1 MSSASAFFSSS
12 SRSTRSTKALSWSLA
27 KRWAVCSSLA
37 AAAAVAIG
45 YSSHCRLREVSKA
58 QTLRSSRDA
67 ARPQHYTENRARR
80 AASVLWACFFECRLL
95 IGGRFLLMLGAPFV
109 VGHAVD
115 DLAALVLGHRQAL
128 GVGRVLHPVGQA
140 VAAEAGQIHQVD
152 VLHVGAA
159 AKMLDQ
165 AAIHRGFEFRAG
177 FFIGSRLGS
186 HGRLRVLVKAK
197 IEAARPTC
205 HSCKTHGRRTTAL
218 T

>member
-1 MSSASAFFSSS
+1 MSSAIAFFSSS

-67 ARPQHYTENRARR
+67 ARPQHYTENRARC
-80 AASVLWACFFECRLL
+80 AASVLLACFFECRLL
-95 IGGRFLLMLGAPFV
+95 IGGRFVLMLGAPFV

-115 DLAALVLGHRQAL
+115 DLAAFVLGHRQAF

-152 VLHVGAA
+152 VLHVGAGA
-159 AKMLDQ
+159 QVLDQ
-165 AAIHRGFEFRAG
+165 PAVDGGFKLG
-177 FFIGSRLGS
+177 LVVGS
-186 HGRLRVLVKAK
+186 HGLLRVLVMTK
-197 IEAARPTC
+197 IEAAAPPF
-205 HSCKTHGRRTTAL
+205 HSPR
-218 T
+218 